1 MTHTLSRKSTLRLG
15 AKEQRVLLF
24 LGDFLA
30 AAISLAGAVYFWH
43 RYSWYSL
50 LATGISPEKAARIF
64 PSLNVPFWFYL
75 LPLGW
80 LLLLIELY
88 EPQVWAN
95 WRKTLRGVS
104 LAAFVG
110 LVLYSLVF
118 IMFRD
123 PTSLP
128 RIGVGAFLVF
138 ASALTLLWRALYIRL
153 YTSHGMARRVLIVGA
168 GKAGQT
174 LLKTYREISPPPF
187 QVLGFVDDDPRKEG
201 TEIDGVPVLGRSDDL
216 LDVIDRVDATDI
228 VIAIT
233 GEMMGSTFQ
242 AILDAQEEGV
252 GVTRMPTMYEEI
264 VGRVPVH
271 HLESDWLIRSFIDD
285 ARVSAFYELS
295 KRLLDILGSIV
306 GLGIFVLLFP
316 FIAAAIVLDT
326 GFPIFYL
333 QTRLGRGGKPFRIVK
348 LRTMRKDAE
357 EDGRAVLAEENDP
370 RITRVGRILRK
381 ARLDEFPQFWN
392 VLRGEMSLV
401 GPRAERPQLV
411 AQFQEQIPF
420 YRARLLVKPGITG
433 WAQIKY
439 GYVSTVYDTVIK
451 LEYDLYYI
459 KHRTFWTD
467 IAILLRTVGTVF
479 GFKGR

>member
-1 MTHTLSRKSTLRLG
+1 MTNTLSHKPTLRLG
-15 AKEQRVLLF
+15 AREQRILLF

-30 AAISLAGAVYFWH
+30 AALSLVGAVYFWY
-43 RYSWYSL
+43 RYSWYAL
-50 LATGISPEKAARIF
+50 LATGISPEKAAKFF
-64 PSLNVPFWFYL
+64 PGLKIPFWFYL

-95 WRKTLRGVS
+95 WKKTLRGVS

-110 LVLYSLVF
+110 LVIYSLVF

-128 RIGVGAFLVF
+128 RIGVGAFLVL
-138 ASALTLLWRALYIRL
+138 ASALTLLWRALYIRI
-153 YTSHGMARRVLIVGA
+153 YTSHGMTRRVLIVGA
-168 GKAGQT
+168 GKAGRT
-174 LLKTYREISPPPF
+174 LLKAYQGITPPPF
-187 QVLGFVDDDPRKEG
+187 RLVGFVDDDPEKQGTRIEG
-201 TEIDGVPVLGRSDDL
+201 IRVLGRSDDL
-216 LDVIDRVDATDI
+216 LKVIEEENITDL

-242 AILDAQEEGV
+242 AILDAQEDGIS
-252 GVTRMPTMYEEI
+252 VTRMPTMYEEI
-264 VGRVPVH
+264 IGRVPVH
-271 HLESDWLIRSFIDD
+271 HLESDWIIRSFVDD

-295 KRLLDILGSIV
+295 KRLVDIV
-306 GLGIFVLLFP
+306 GGAAGLAFFLLLLPFVAL
-316 FIAAAIVLDT
+316 AIVLDT

-333 QTRLGRGGKPFRIVK
+333 QTRLGRGGKPFKIIK
-348 LRTMRKDAE
+348 LRTMHQNAE

-370 RITRVGRILRK
+370 RITRVGRFLRK
-381 ARLDEFPQFWN
+381 TRLDEFPQFWN

-401 GPRAERPQLV
+401 GPRAERPELV
-411 AQFQEQIPF
+411 EKFQTQIPF

-459 KHRTFWTD
+459 KHRTFWMDLT
-467 IAILLRTVGTVF
+467 ILLRTVGTVF